1 MIKLSEEGML
11 KVKTGQKLVLLCQ
24 TVRKVVNAKEKI
36 IEES

>member
-1 MIKLSEEGML
+1 MIKLSEEGVL
-11 KVKTGQKLVLLCQ
+11 KVKTGQKLVLLSQ